1 MAAFTASQASITN
14 GSKVVTINSGE
25 SIANIRQ
32 GDFLF
37 LAGFLVEI
45 NRGYVGSASQQYI
58 DLVKNW
64 ANSSQSSQPAVV
76 IPTTGD
82 FRAAVDAIN
91 NANQNVNDNFVAMQN
106 WQTNMG
112 TVTFTN
118 QDGTTTTVKTL
129 KQIEADNEAQMD
141 AYHPY
146 PWAMRKVEFE
156 ARRAA
161 NNKKFAASGFV
172 HLGKHRNVSPN
183 YTAINEGLFTEIT
196 APNILNLGSGVGN
209 PAVSGVSK
217 SALPVVNINGVVTKI
232 SSLSVLNTGYQAN
245 RIKFP
250 PAEDGTRTYDHATG
264 VPVTHATPAIA
275 FASET
280 ATNKVVTDRV
290 DMWGFEFFLRE
301 INDADPFVYAKGL
314 IQSQATSING
324 VPTVEDNVQ
333 PITYF
338 AWYEGDTT
346 SRGKGVNWQTAS
358 EAQRIVIASDPENN
372 IYFDDSTGKFYQW
385 SPRGRSFAGVGNGDW
400 SNLDASNPALNT
412 GLQFNSTL
420 SVVKPQGIKD
430 AVNKSIANY
439 TDDSIGDFLNYNNS
453 FVQAEGF
460 KNSRGAFAVR
470 AGTTSNNNQ
479 YAVKGECYFLVCG
492 TVSRLNK
499 GAYHPSFNPL
509 GTYLRGRS
517 DGSGN
522 GEFWYSS
529 TAYTITNK
537 SDTFD
542 ITKNATKAA
551 EHGGIGG
558 VSGRPDGRFYDA
570 IYASGAGGVCRDM
583 RYSAWGLK
591 AEDFADADL
600 AIKSGKYRGRE
611 KLIKTK
617 FIPETVTVGAAA
629 SFSLPNNSSVSFIT
643 SASDNPRGITTREF
657 EGQESSHWI
666 LVGDNDQA
674 MLIRRVNNITGY
686 VAWPFSNNGVYLYG
700 SGDVTDEFN
709 SKFPVGTKLW
719 LGASSSLESS
729 IAGEYTHTEVMGDP
743 ANILLCDDLKDGW
756 VGSWLPVLADGSSKK
771 FPQTR
776 PLAEQ
781 LPLSYTVDS
790 GGSWVSYNSW
800 SSLALF
806 DEIKDEWNGSFP
818 ANGIYVINYK
828 TKAGMTQNSI
838 NSELHGG
845 KQGIGSVFITQ
856 GYLDWAGADLGYSL
870 IGKIL
875 DSTGDGNS
883 LFFNN
888 IPLKDF
894 KIYNGKLGG
903 WTSNEKANPTHATD
917 YNFGPPENSPVAFK
931 ALNYNVVEDQQ
942 GFINYAYTELTHNG
956 TDWGDDGKIHIADN
970 QTTMLDENGNT
981 VLVGTARC
989 VEPLGWIKN
998 DK

>member
-1 MAAFTASQASITN
+1 
-14 GSKVVTINSGE
+14 
-25 SIANIRQ
+25 
-32 GDFLF
+32 
-37 LAGFLVEI
+37 
-45 NRGYVGSASQQYI
+45 
-58 DLVKNW
+58 
-64 ANSSQSSQPAVV
+64 
-76 IPTTGD
+76 
-82 FRAAVDAIN
+82 
-91 NANQNVNDNFVAMQN
+91 
-106 WQTNMG
+106 
-112 TVTFTN
+112 
-118 QDGTTTTVKTL
+118 
-129 KQIEADNEAQMD
+129 
-141 AYHPY
+141 
-146 PWAMRKVEFE
+146 
-156 ARRAA
+156 
-161 NNKKFAASGFV
+161 
-172 HLGKHRNVSPN
+172 
-183 YTAINEGLFTEIT
+183 
-196 APNILNLGSGVGN
+196 
-209 PAVSGVSK
+209 
-217 SALPVVNINGVVTKI
+217 
-232 SSLSVLNTGYQAN
+232 
-245 RIKFP
+245 
-250 PAEDGTRTYDHATG
+250 
-264 VPVTHATPAIA
+264 
-275 FASET
+275 
-280 ATNKVVTDRV
+280 
-290 DMWGFEFFLRE
+290 MWGFEFFLRE
-301 INDADPFVYAKGL
+301 INDADPFVYEKGL

-385 SPRGRSFAGVGNGDW
+385 SPRGRSFAGLGNGDFGQID
-400 SNLDASNPALNT
+400 SSGSSGLVFSSTPLKIIPNQGSSDVVPDATINNYYVPTTHSYGKHADKGVYRATRGQYDVTN
-412 GLQFNSTL
+412 
-420 SVVKPQGIKD
+420 
-430 AVNKSIANY
+430 AVN
-439 TDDSIGDFLNYNNS
+439 
-453 FVQAEGF
+453 
-460 KNSRGAFAVR
+460 
-470 AGTTSNNNQ
+470 
-479 YAVKGECYFLVCG
+479 GECYFLVCG
-492 TVSRLNK
+492 TVNRLNQ
-499 GAYHPSFNPL
+499 GAYHPSFNPNGAKKWQRQDSSGADFWHGSNAGAITSKSQAFNQTL
-509 GTYLRGRS
+509 SVGTVGARENTGGIGQDSGRS
-517 DGSGN
+517 DGRS
-522 GEFWYSS
+522 
-529 TAYTITNK
+529 
-537 SDTFD
+537 
-542 ITKNATKAA
+542 
-551 EHGGIGG
+551 
-558 VSGRPDGRFYDA
+558 YDA
-570 IYASGAGGVCRDM
+570 IYDSGAGGVCRDM

-956 TDWGDDGKIHIADN
+956 TDWGDDSKIHIADN
-970 QTTMLDENGNT
+970 QTTMPDENGHT